1 MEGKIALASQAVQ
14 LTVHLSSL
22 EAQNKNPILSPVLEE
37 NAGLC
42 LGFLQALRSFYG
54 EAIGSR

>member
-14 LTVHLSSL
+14 LTIQPSSL

-37 NAGLC
+37 NAGLY
-42 LGFLQALRSFYG
+42 LSFL
-54 EAIGSR
+54 